1 MADPRE
7 GYVVRRF
14 RTPERGG
21 SDYGQ
26 AADWIRA
33 VGLGFHEK
41 GRSDEYI
48 DKVLAMHRVDGRE
61 LTGVYLDGRVPEQ
74 ALPATFPVA
83 TFGTMRKS
91 LNVGYGRQVEAHLV
105 TEVTVRGTHRRQ
117 GLLRQLMTEDLS
129 AAREDGAS
137 IAALTASE
145 GSIYRRFGYGVATFE
160 RSMTV
165 DTGPRFRL
173 DRPTGGIERP
183 RTVELADRRVL
194 LELGPAVFERVQG
207 QTPGSVGRQ
216 ESYRQQY
223 SGQFGRDG
231 REDDAVKC
239 ALHFDAHGHVDG
251 YVSYKFAGWDKKPYT
266 MDILDLVAATDSA
279 YLDLWQF
286 LGSIDLVDRISWRD
300 APVDDPLQWALAD
313 PRCLESANERDM
325 LWLRVLDAPAALS
338 ARQYSADGRLILEV
352 DDALGLTGGTWV
364 LESNG
369 AGATAKAAATGT
381 TPDLSLD
388 VADLGSIYLGG
399 VSPVTL
405 AAAGRV
411 REHRKGAALKARQ
424 MFAVERSPHCLTHF

>member
-1 MADPRE
+1 MADPKA

-14 RTPERGG
+14 RTPEQG
-21 SDYGQ
+21 SADYGP

-41 GRSDEYI
+41 GRSDEYV
-48 DKVLAMHRVDGRE
+48 DKVLAMHRLDNRE
-61 LTGVYLDGRVPEQ
+61 LTGVYLDGDVPEK
-74 ALPATFPVA
+74 ALPASFPVA
-83 TFGTMRKS
+83 TFGTMRKP
-91 LNVGYGRQVEAHLV
+91 LNVGFGRQLEAHLV

-117 GLLRQLMTEDLS
+117 GLLRRLMTEDLS
-129 AAREDGAS
+129 TARNDGAS

-160 RSMTV
+160 RSITV

-173 DRPTGGIERP
+173 ERPGGAMTGGA
-183 RTVELADRRVL
+183 VELADRKVL
-194 LELGPAVFERVQG
+194 LDLGPEVFERVQRL
-207 QTPGSVGRQ
+207 TPGSVGRQ
-216 ESYRQQY
+216 ESYRQHY

-239 ALHFDAHGHVDG
+239 ALHFDADGQVDG

-266 MDILDLVAATDSA
+266 MDVLDFVAATDVG
-279 YLDLWQF
+279 YLDLWKF

-325 LWLRVLDAPAALS
+325 LWLRILDAAAALS
-338 ARQYSADGRLILEV
+338 ARQYSADGRLVLEV
-352 DDALGLTGGTWV
+352 DDVLGLTGGTWV
-364 LESNG
+364 LESDG
-369 AGATAKAAATGT
+369 AEATVYAAPAGIS
-381 TPDLSLD
+381 PDLSLD
-388 VADLGSIYLGG
+388 VADLGSVYLGG
-399 VSPVTL
+399 VSPLTL
-405 AAAGRV
+405 ASAGRV
-411 REHRKGAALKARQ
+411 REHRKGAVLKARQ